1 MISLSEFFAL
11 NTEIILFVYGL
22 GFFILGFAIIL
33 QVQQTQASRLE
44 LARSLRWLAAF
55 GITHAFNEWADLFIP
70 IQARY
75 LGPVAVKFLL
85 VIQLLLL
92 AISFACLFEFGA
104 SILRPVSGAGWL
116 RGVPAIILGVWAFLV
131 FFILLPTAADLAVWD
146 RSANALARYFIAL
159 PGGLL
164 AAYGLRIHAI
174 RRIKPLNMPIIFQTL
189 QVAGISMGIY
199 AILAGLITP
208 PVPFFPGNLLNT
220 QTFLQSIGLP
230 IIILRGLAAILITI
244 SIIRS
249 LEVFSVETQRKIEQ
263 LEQQQIINAEH
274 ERLARE
280 LHDGAIQKVYTAG
293 LLVESASR
301 LTDPSTEVGLRL
313 ERSVN
318 VLNDAI
324 ADLRRN
330 LSELHA
336 GQIAASEAS
345 LPQLLQQLAEN
356 PHYNSLVHM
365 TLDMK
370 LPDEKSLSSVRTGHV
385 IAILNEALANI
396 VRHANAR
403 NVQIEAHD
411 LGNRLFVS
419 IKDDGT
425 GFSPDAQPGYGV
437 RNMRDRSRLVN
448 GDIQFSGQPG
458 KGTTITLQIPW
469 VDK

>member
-1 MISLSEFFAL
+1 MISLNEFFAL
-11 NTEIILFVYGL
+11 NTEIILFIYGL

-33 QVQQTQASRLE
+33 QIQQAQSSRLE

-75 LGPVAVKFLL
+75 LSPVAVKFLL
-85 VIQLLLL
+85 VVQLLLL

-104 SILRPVSGAGWL
+104 SLLQPVAGAGWL
-116 RGVPAIILGVWAFLV
+116 RGAPAIILGIWGFLV
-131 FFILLPTAADLAVWD
+131 FFILLPTAPDLEIWD

-164 AAYGLRIHAI
+164 AAYGLRVHAI
-174 RRIKPLNMPIIFQTL
+174 RRIKPLNVPIIFQTL
-189 QVAGISMGIY
+189 QIAGISIGIY

-220 QTFLQSIGLP
+220 QIFLQTIGLP
-230 IIILRGLAAILITI
+230 IIILRGFAAILVTI
-244 SIIRS
+244 LIIRS
-249 LEVFSVETQRKIEQ
+249 LEVFSLETQRKIEQ

-293 LLVESASR
+293 LLVESAAR
-301 LTDPSTEVGLRL
+301 LAEPGTPVGVRL

-324 ADLRRN
+324 GDLRRN

-336 GQIAASEAS
+336 GQMAVSDVPFPE
-345 LPQLLQQLAEN
+345 LLQQLADD
-356 PHYNSLVHM
+356 PHYNLLVSITLEM
-365 TLDMK
+365 TLSG
-370 LPDEKSLSSVRTGHV
+370 EKSLSPVRTGHV

-403 NVQIEAHD
+403 NVHIEARD
-411 LGNRLFVS
+411 LGNRLLIS
-419 IKDDGT
+419 LKDDGI
-425 GFSPDAQPGYGV
+425 GFTTDAQPGYGV

-458 KGTTITLQIPW
+458 KGTTITLEIPW